1 MTWAETVGGE
11 RFTFSSLA
19 ELLGKASEPT
29 SGDALAGIAATSN
42 RERVA
47 AKFALADVTVA
58 EIVDDP
64 LIDDEVSSAL
74 TGAVD
79 RPAMDQAI
87 GAFTIGELREF
98 VLSPGFADAWSTR
111 GLAPLI
117 LPEVAAA
124 VTKLMSNLDLIVAAA
139 PLRVT
144 TRCRSTI
151 GAPGVFAARLQPN
164 HPTDDLS
171 GVVLSIIDGLLYGA
185 GDALIGINPAIE
197 SVDTVAS
204 LSTMLAEVIDRWE
217 VPTQGCVLAHVTT
230 QIAALERGAPIDL
243 LFQSVAGT
251 EAANRS
257 FGIDLDLLR
266 ASRDAVRA
274 QHHARPE
281 SYPGEQFMYFET
293 GQGSALSAGAHGGV
307 DQLTCEA
314 RAQGV
319 ARLFDPFLVNSVV
332 GFIGPEYLAN
342 ATQIMRA
349 GLEDHFMGKLMGLPM
364 GVDVCYTNHVDADQN
379 SNDSLLVLLA
389 SAGVNFVMGV
399 PAGDDI
405 MLSYQ
410 STSFHDVA
418 TTRHLLGMQPAPEFT
433 AWMERRG
440 LWKQGR
446 LQHGAGG
453 GAELDRLRSLLEP
466 GLAALDTGFDAGVD
480 PGLDS
485 GLDSRV
491 DAGRA

>member
-1 MTWAETVGGE
+1 MIWWHEALDARSRATVMTWVETVGGE
-11 RFTFSSLA
+11 RFTFASLA
-19 ELLGKASEPT
+19 EVLAKASEPR

-42 RERVA
+42 RERIA
-47 AKFALADVTVA
+47 AKYALADVTVT

-64 LIDDEVSSAL
+64 LIDDEVTSAL
-74 TGAVD
+74 IGAID
-79 RPAMDQAI
+79 RPAMDATI
-87 GAFTIGELREF
+87 GSLTIGELREF
-98 VLSPGFADAWSTR
+98 VVSPDFAGAWSAD
-111 GLAPLI
+111 GLAALI

-124 VTKLMSNLDLIVAAA
+124 VTMLMSNLDLISAAA

-144 TRCRSTI
+144 TRCRSTM
-151 GAPGVFAARLQPN
+151 GGPGVLGARLQPN

-185 GDALIGINPAIE
+185 GDAVIGINPAIE

-204 LSTMLAEVIDRWE
+204 LSTMLDTLIDSWE

-257 FGIDLDLLR
+257 FGIDLALLR
-266 ASRDAVRA
+266 ESQDAVRE
-274 QHHARPE
+274 QHRNRPD

-293 GQGSALSAGAHGGV
+293 GQGSALSAGAHGGI

-342 ATQIMRA
+342 AVQITRA

-379 SNDSLLVLLA
+379 SNDGLLVLLA
-389 SAGVNFVMGV
+389 AAGVGFVMGV

-418 TTRHLLGMQPAPEFT
+418 TTRHLLGLQPTPEFT
-433 AWMERRG
+433 DWLKRRG
-440 LWKQGR
+440 LWEHGR
-446 LQHGAGG
+446 LQRGADGS
-453 GAELDRLRSLLEP
+453 AELDRLRSLLEP
-466 GLAALDTGFDAGVD
+466 GLTALER
-480 PGLDS
+480 GL
-485 GLDSRV
+485 
-491 DAGRA
+491 A